1 MLSNYKFMR
10 HLSNGCGHKFIDT
23 SDLCTSEIQ
32 DILWTSLDLKARV
45 KNHSFG
51 KPLEGSRITMLCSC
65 QSRSDNLLVQ
75 SALQTLGA
83 DVLFMLSSRWEQYK
97 FKKDVGKFCSLYS
110 DLVVAGGRNHNSLC
124 QLTEGA
130 SVPVVNIASHK
141 FAPLH
146 ALGVLMTL
154 QEHFGRLNGLTLGWV
169 GPMGKKLNT
178 FIYLL
183 PKVGIHL
190 KYNSSPTPN
199 FPASPLVLPAGKNFC
214 KTFNTRIEACPD
226 PLSTIAGVD
235 VIGTSKHKKETQ
247 KLELHMFEGANKNW
261 IFFHILPRWEG
272 EVSEDVFNH
281 QNSLVWTL
289 HENIKYTLMA
299 VVLRLLKTYRPT
311 LVKPNFN

>member
-154 QEHFGRLNGLTLGWV
+154 QEHFGRLNGLTLGW
-169 GPMGKKLNT
+169 
-178 FIYLL
+178 
-183 PKVGIHL
+183 
-190 KYNSSPTPN
+190 N